1 MHACAHQA
9 YNTLCIITTT
19 FAQVPFAVIKVQSE
33 GEVMAALDVRF
44 FEATF
49 DPVLMI
55 IDEMPAPAD
64 AGGLLDEYLE
74 RELRDKDLAREAIT
88 RQLAGKIQANY
99 TALAEGM
106 KQVRVS
112 VCLCCMIIIMCVM
125 STAPWRG
132 ESLLLV
138 CDTHVLALVL
148 CNQCC
153 GAVKFCCQLRRWQ

>member
-1 MHACAHQA
+1 
-9 YNTLCIITTT
+9 
-19 FAQVPFAVIKVQSE
+19 VPFAVIKVQSE
-33 GEVMAALDVRF
+33 GEVMDALDDRF
-44 FEATF
+44 FEASF

-106 KQVRVS
+106 KQV
-112 VCLCCMIIIMCVM
+112 CLCMCNHAIPLFVLPIIPFAT
-125 STAPWRG
+125 STCY
-132 ESLLLV
+132 V
-138 CDTHVLALVL
+138 D
-148 CNQCC
+148 
-153 GAVKFCCQLRRWQ
+153 